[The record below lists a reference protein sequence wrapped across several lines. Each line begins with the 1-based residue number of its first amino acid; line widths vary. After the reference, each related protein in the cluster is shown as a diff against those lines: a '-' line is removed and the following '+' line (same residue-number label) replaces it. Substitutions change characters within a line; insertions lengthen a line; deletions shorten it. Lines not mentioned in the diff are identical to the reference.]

1 VYDGLE
7 TEATETAMTV
17 YNVDLLADH
26 NVPEY
31 GEEGEDSREGGF
43 AVNDEEGYVVD
54 FEAVGEIADAC
65 AASVCV
71 GYYYDFVTTVNE
83 FLPSVSNASTSRLWY
98 ELTLDSWYM

>member
-1 VYDGLE
+1 VDDGLE

-26 NVPEY
+26 YVPEH
-31 GEEGEDSREGGF
+31 GEEGEDGRKGGF

-54 FEAVGEIADAC
+54 LETVGEISDTR

-71 GYYYDFVTTVNE
+71 GYYYDFVTAVNE
-83 FLPSVSNASTSRLWY
+83 FL
-98 ELTLDSWYM
+98 